1 MSGPSVDPGTLPILP
16 GAGVSCLGPLRS
28 HARGCCASTL
38 MCCIRAQFL
47 WGQSPALSSSVLLQ
61 LLQTAPESLVQTTS
75 LYQTDMAEACSP
87 GSSDIPSCSLAC
99 LKHPPL
105 PRINHQAVNSHPD
118 STLWPRVSQQIGRE
132 AKVFPCPAVATI
144 TAPTDP
150 DRILGHVARPFADL
164 RLQRPAP
171 LPRLPS
177 QSDFFPGLPLAP
189 VLPPPLLRH

>member
-16 GAGVSCLGPLRS
+16 GEGVSCLGPLRS

-132 AKVFPCPAVATI
+132 AKVVPCPAVGQ
-144 TAPTDP
+144 P
-150 DRILGHVARPFADL
+150 DKPCAS
-164 RLQRPAP
+164 
-171 LPRLPS
+171 LP
-177 QSDFFPGLPLAP
+177 DI
-189 VLPPPLLRH
+189 PPPQHPHISHHSPQLLI